1 VNQVHNDVQI
11 NVYDYMMVQLYVK
24 ILDVLQF
31 VLMLMIMKIFRTKLI
46 DLENKEM
53 VRNKGEFEVL

>member
-1 VNQVHNDVQI
+1 MNQVHNDVQI

-24 ILDVLQF
+24 IVDVLQF
-31 VLMLMIMKIFRTKLI
+31 VLMLMIMKIFQTKLI

-53 VRNKGEFEVL
+53 VKNKGEFEVL